1 MCAKCDINHKL
12 HEYNFIF
19 KWCGHCPTNFQFGST
34 KCMFCH
40 PTNLCKIQM
49 FLTLAKKKQEK
60 TQENSVVYKVPCGSC
75 NKSYVSETG
84 RGIETRFKEHKRDIR
99 NNMEHSAF
107 VVHADKTNLFP
118 NWNRAGIL
126 TT

>member
-1 MCAKCDINHKL
+1 
-12 HEYNFIF
+12 
-19 KWCGHCPTNFQFGST
+19 
-34 KCMFCH
+34 
-40 PTNLCKIQM
+40 M

-75 NKSYVSETG
+75 NKSYVGETG

-107 VVHADKTNLFP
+107 VVHAEKTNHLP

-126 TT
+126 TTCKNKENRKATEAAYIAMNETINIRVGSMKWAKPAAAFGII